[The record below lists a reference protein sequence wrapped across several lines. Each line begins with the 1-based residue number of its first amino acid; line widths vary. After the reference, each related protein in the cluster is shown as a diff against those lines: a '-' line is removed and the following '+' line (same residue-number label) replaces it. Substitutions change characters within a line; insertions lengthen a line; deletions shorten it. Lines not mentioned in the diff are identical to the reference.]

1 MKIIDHYCHER
12 VDIFSE
18 GVISMAKPNQ
28 NWVKIA
34 VILLLVFVLALFHFL
49 TGIEKSPYY
58 GFYCRLYYLPIV
70 LAGLWFCLRGG
81 VLVAVLVSVL
91 FAPHIF
97 FKWGQVDIIPLE
109 HYLEILLFNLTG
121 FLTGFLSS
129 RINFQSTRAEKNM
142 RQLTESFTLLKEQ
155 ANLIVKIEDQLRQ
168 ADRLTVLGELSAEMA
183 HEIRNPLGSIR
194 GTAEILR
201 DALPEDNR
209 YTEFSQILIKEVDRL
224 NRVVE
229 DFLNFARSTTDEQPD
244 FKPNEVLHEVL
255 QLCRQQVTK
264 DHVQIHW
271 QEGQL
276 PAAVGDA
283 AQFKQ
288 VFLNL
293 ILNALQAM
301 PAGGELWIETQVNVQ
316 QQIVLTFRD
325 SGPGIPAAD
334 LEQIFNPFFTTKE
347 KGTGLGLAIT
357 SRIIQ
362 NHCGKISVRN
372 FPTGGAEFTLT
383 LKQAEYPCLD
393 GVANGTTNII
403 D

>member
-1 MKIIDHYCHER
+1 MIKSNQKWLKI
-12 VDIFSE
+12 V
-18 GVISMAKPNQ
+18 
-28 NWVKIA
+28 
-34 VILLLVFVLALFHFL
+34 VILFLVFVLALFHYL
-49 TGIEKSPYY
+49 TGIEQSPYY

-81 VLVAVLVSVL
+81 VLVAVLVSIL

-97 FKWGQVDIIPLE
+97 FNWGQFDVIPLE
-109 HYLEILLFNLTG
+109 YYFEILLFNLTG
-121 FLTGFLSS
+121 FVTGLMSS
-129 RINFQSTRAEKNM
+129 RINFQSMRAEKNM
-142 RQLTESFTLLKEQ
+142 KQLEESFTQLREQ
-155 ANLIVKIEDQLRQ
+155 ANLIVEIEDQLRQ
-168 ADRLTVLGELSAEMA
+168 ADRLTALGELSAGMA

-201 DALPEDNR
+201 DALPDDNR

-229 DFLNFARSTTDEQPD
+229 DFLNFARPTTDEQHD
-244 FKPNEVLHEVL
+244 FKPNEILHEVL
-255 QLCRQQVTK
+255 QLCWQQTTRSHIK
-264 DHVQIHW
+264 IHW
-271 QEGQL
+271 QEKPL
-276 PAAVGDA
+276 PVAVGDA

-301 PAGGELWIETQVNVQ
+301 SAGGELWIETAVNAQ

-334 LEQIFNPFFTTKE
+334 LDRIFNPFFTTKA

-357 SRIIQ
+357 YRIIQ
-362 NHCGKISVRN
+362 NHCGQISVKN
-372 FPTGGAEFTLT
+372 SSAGGAEFTMI
-383 LKQAEYPCLD
+383 LKPAEYPCRD
-393 GVANGTTNII
+393 GVDNDTT
-403 D
+403 DTTH

>member
-1 MKIIDHYCHER
+1 M
-12 VDIFSE
+12 S
-18 GVISMAKPNQ
+18 KPNQ
-28 NWVKIA
+28 NGLKIV
-34 VILLLVFVLALFHFL
+34 VILFLVLVLALFHYL
-49 TGIEKSPYY
+49 TGIEQSPYY

-81 VLVAVLVSVL
+81 LLVAVLVSIL

-97 FKWGQVDIIPLE
+97 FNWGQFDVIPLE
-109 HYLEILLFNLTG
+109 YYFEIILFILTG
-121 FLTGFLSS
+121 FVTGLMSS
-129 RINFQSTRAEKNM
+129 RINFQSMRAEKNM
-142 RQLTESFTLLKEQ
+142 KQLEESFTQLREQ
-155 ANLIVKIEDQLRQ
+155 ANLIVEIEDQLRQ
-168 ADRLTVLGELSAEMA
+168 ADRLTALGELSAGMA

-201 DALPEDNR
+201 DALPDNNR

-229 DFLNFARSTTDEQPD
+229 DFLNFARPTTDEQRD
-244 FKPNEVLHEVL
+244 FKPNEILHEVL
-255 QLCRQQVTK
+255 QLCWQQITK
-264 DHVQIHW
+264 SRIKIHW
-271 QEGQL
+271 QEKPL

-301 PAGGELWIETQVNVQ
+301 SAGGELWIETAVNAQ

-334 LEQIFNPFFTTKE
+334 LDRIFNPFFTTKA

-357 SRIIQ
+357 YRIIQ
-362 NHCGKISVRN
+362 NHCGKISVKN
-372 FPTGGAEFTLT
+372 SSAGGAEFTMI
-383 LKQAEYPCLD
+383 LKPAEYPCRD
-393 GVANGTTNII
+393 GVANDTT
-403 D
+403 DTTH